1 MKLSKDHIKFL
12 IFLITVIILTP
23 FLMDIISRSWNTE
36 LMDSASETIRSID
49 PNGIS
54 ILINVAT
61 GLYVGSIILLFVDR
75 YKRIQAIL
83 LSIGIFLM
91 FGYMSK
97 SFGIDWNIIY
107 LGIGIAIGI
116 VLGSNLKIGGIDVD
130 IKEFRRAANNVSIFS
145 IAYAILSFL
154 ILYASPD
161 QDNSNFMKDAFTILA
176 FTYFFAKLM
185 NYEGKGPK
193 IFVLGPANAGK
204 TMFLA
209 GCYLRALNITEIPA
223 RPSRALLQLI
233 RQLHQRD
240 IPWPERTGGIVE
252 YQFTYETGALFP
264 RKTTMRTI
272 DYPGVF
278 LDNLSEYMYTEK
290 DVKKMDDVEKRYLM
304 ASQEI
309 MNADSLIF
317 IIDGAKYPR
326 FEDMGITNYIEIID
340 KLHGNGKK
348 VKPYIIITKSDLF
361 MEEHGNREDYEGF
374 KKFIEKKFSQNIF
387 LKNLLVEASNAT
399 FYPVF
404 YYTRRVEEEY
414 VPMRDENG
422 NVYTFGFDKFMD
434 SLSEY

>member
-12 IFLITVIILTP
+12 VFLITVIILTP
-23 FLMDIISRSWNTE
+23 FLMDIVARSWNTE
-36 LMDSASETIRSID
+36 LMNGASGTIRSID

-54 ILINVAT
+54 ILINTAI
-61 GLYVGSIILLFVDR
+61 GFYVGSIILLFIDR

-83 LSIGIFLM
+83 LSIGIILM
-91 FGYMSK
+91 FSFMFK
-97 SFGIDWNIIY
+97 SFDIGWNIIY

-116 VLGSNLKIGGIDVD
+116 ILGSGVIGGQNSDL
-130 IKEFRRAANNVSIFS
+130 KEFRKAASNVSIFS

-154 ILYASPD
+154 ILYSSPG
-161 QDNSNFMKDAFTILA
+161 QDNSDFVKDAFTILL
-176 FTYFFAKLM
+176 FTYFFGKLM
-185 NYEGKGPK
+185 NYEAEGPK

-233 RQLHQRD
+233 RELHQRD
-240 IPWPERTGGIVE
+240 IPWPQRTGGIVE
-252 YQFTYETGALFP
+252 YKFTYETGILFP
-264 RKTTMRTI
+264 IRTTMRTI

-278 LDNLSEYMYTEK
+278 LDNLSEYMYTDK
-290 DVKKMDDVEKRYLM
+290 DTEKMDDVEKRYMM
-304 ASQEI
+304 AAQEI
-309 MNADSLIF
+309 TYADRLIF
-317 IIDGAKYPR
+317 IIDGAKYPK
-326 FEDMGITNYIEIID
+326 FEDMGITYFIEIID
-340 KLHGNGKK
+340 KLHANRKN

-361 MEEHGNREDYEGF
+361 MEEYGNRDDYRGF
-374 KKFIEKKFSQNIF
+374 KKFIEKKFSQNVF
-387 LKNLLVEASNAT
+387 LKNLLVEASSAT

-404 YYTRRVEEEY
+404 YYTKREEESY

-434 SLSEY
+434 SLSEG

>member
-1 MKLSKDHIKFL
+1 MKLSRDHIKFL
-12 IFLITVIILTP
+12 VFLTIVVILTP
-23 FLMDIISRSWNTE
+23 FLMDIIARSWNTE
-36 LMDSASETIRSID
+36 LMDWASETIRSID

-54 ILINVAT
+54 ILINMAI
-61 GLYVGSIILLFVDR
+61 GFYVGSIILLFIDR

-83 LSIGIFLM
+83 LSIGIYIM
-91 FGYMSK
+91 FGYMSE
-97 SFGIDWNIIY
+97 SFGISWDIIF
-107 LGIGIAIGI
+107 LGIGTAIGI
-116 VLGSNLKIGGIDVD
+116 ILGSNLANGNINVD
-130 IKEFRRAANNVSIFS
+130 IKEFRKAANNISIFS

-161 QDNSNFMKDAFTILA
+161 QDNSNFIKDAITILA
-176 FTYFFAKLM
+176 FTYFFGKLM
-185 NYEGKGPK
+185 NYEAQGPR

-252 YQFTYETGALFP
+252 YQFTYETGVLFP

-272 DYPGVF
+272 DYPGVY
-278 LDNLSEYMYTEK
+278 LENLSEYMYTNK
-290 DVKKMDDVEKRYLM
+290 DVKKMDDVEKRYLN

-309 MNADSLIF
+309 ADADSLIF

-326 FEDMGITNYIEIID
+326 FEDMGITYYIEIID
-340 KLHGNGKK
+340 KLHANRKN
-348 VKPYIIITKSDLF
+348 VKPYIIVTKSDLF
-361 MEEHGNREDYEGF
+361 MEEYGNKEDYAGF
-374 KKFIEKKFSQNIF
+374 KKLIEKKFSQNVF

-404 YYTRRVEEEY
+404 YYTKRINEEY

-434 SLSEY
+434 NLSED